1 MASRIS
7 VSGSVHDHAMAEPW
21 GWSAAEFQDLLV
33 RRREID
39 ARLARLAMGATAAML
54 QSVLP
59 AATSAVV
66 FGAMNDDGAL
76 VLRIRRVLDADGG
89 VLFDVTVG
97 AEREIEDV
105 IDEVNVEYLDVLLD
119 LTGDRYMGEH
129 VLTLE

>member
-1 MASRIS
+1 
-7 VSGSVHDHAMAEPW
+7 
-21 GWSAAEFQDLLV
+21 
-33 RRREID
+33 
-39 ARLARLAMGATAAML
+39 ML

-76 VLRIRRVLDADGG
+76 VLRIRRVLDAHGA

-105 IDEVNVEYLDVLLD
+105 IDEVDVEYLDMLLD
-119 LTGDRYMGEH
+119 LTGTRYMGEH

>member
-1 MASRIS
+1 
-7 VSGSVHDHAMAEPW
+7 MAEPE

-39 ARLARLAMGATAAML
+39 ARLAGLATGATAAML

-66 FGAMNDDGAL
+66 FGAMNEDGAL

-97 AEREIEDV
+97 ADRAIEDV
-105 IDEVNVEYLDVLLD
+105 IDEVDVEYLDVLLD
-119 LTGDRYMGEH
+119 VTGDRYLGQH
-129 VLTLE
+129 VLALT

>member
-1 MASRIS
+1 MT
-7 VSGSVHDHAMAEPW
+7 EPR
-21 GWSAAEFQDLLV
+21 GWSAAEIQELLV

-39 ARLARLAMGATAAML
+39 ARLAVLATEATGAML

-59 AATSAVV
+59 GATSAVV

-76 VLRIRRVLDADGG
+76 VLRIRRVLDANGG

-105 IDEVNVEYLDVLLD
+105 IDEADVEYLDMLLD
-119 LTGDRYMGEH
+119 LTGDRFMGEH